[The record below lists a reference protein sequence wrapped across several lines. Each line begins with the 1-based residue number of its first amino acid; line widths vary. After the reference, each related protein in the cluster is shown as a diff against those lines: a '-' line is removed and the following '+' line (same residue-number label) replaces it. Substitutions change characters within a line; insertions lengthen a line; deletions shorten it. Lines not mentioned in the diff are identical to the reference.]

1 MGRFSG
7 FYGFM
12 FNYDN
17 QDDIDKVVQLRE
29 DCKLLEQI
37 AVTHLKR
44 ALDINK
50 DDPDVADILLR
61 EASVMLLVCNGIEH
75 IHGEDDPSK

>member
-1 MGRFSG
+1 
-7 FYGFM
+7 M

-29 DCKLLEQI
+29 DCKILEKI
-37 AVTHLKR
+37 AVRHLQR
-44 ALDINK
+44 ALEINK
-50 DDPDVADILLR
+50 DAPEVAELLLR

-75 IHGEDDPSK
+75 IHGEDDPSE